1 MKGVSQFGAAVLS
14 EALRRQPLTPGKLSL
29 AWQLAAGAQLSRAAQ
44 PELRG
49 EGHVQLRARD
59 GRWRQELFR
68 SQTVLRSRLAALL
81 DIRELQLDII

>member
-29 AWQLAAGAQLSRAAQ
+29 AWHLAAGPQMARAAQ
-44 PELRG
+44 PELLAEAQVR
-49 EGHVQLRARD
+49 LRARD
-59 GRWRQELFR
+59 ARWRQELRR

-81 DIRELQLDII
+81 DIHELDLDII